1 MLEFFLTRIYKG
13 NAYLAEE
20 VLLFS

>member
-1 MLEFFLTRIYKG
+1 MLEFFFTRIYKG